1 MNRFLIIKPLLLPLI
16 RSTMQT
22 TSPTEYLYQ
31 DARTSHHHAYLIK
44 PLLDLL
50 EQAIAIP
57 SSDKN

>member
-1 MNRFLIIKPLLLPLI
+1 
-16 RSTMQT
+16 MQT
-22 TSPTEYLYQ
+22 TSPTKYLYQ
-31 DARTSHHHAYLIK
+31 DARTSHHHAYQIK